1 MSATCAITDIHCMN
15 FKEIS
20 ELFGNPSIPV
30 SKKIRLMVEAMALPN
45 KNIAI
50 YSKMLCWLAYRDLT
64 GYVVP
69 IEDVKKEI
77 LNQLVV
83 LKETAPRTKYI
94 WTQSLNMVMGY
105 LSIKENN
112 ITQALVYF
120 KNSVESYNNEVNPG
134 GITNAMRAGLLL
146 GYDMM
151 IPYQYAVS
159 LFPHDKEPWL
169 IECLTKASRCLEIEA
184 WLKKKNKK
192 AFEIEREEPFSSLF
206 EKAHRLKYKLEED
219 QKYSA
224 LYQKGYGDAQPIR
237 VVEAVGCKPE
247 EVTLD
252 LGCGH
257 AVLSNYF
264 TDYTG
269 VDVSSYVI
277 EDNKQKK
284 GKYIH
289 SSLHEYQDER
299 RYDNI
304 ISTDVLEHLPED
316 IIDQTLQ
323 SIINLKANRFIFSI
337 SCRPSVT
344 LSLKGEQLHLTVK
357 EPSWW
362 KAKLMNYFD
371 TVEVKVEKPTWIVVV
386 AKHTL

>member
-1 MSATCAITDIHCMN
+1 MTPA
-15 FKEIS
+15 EIGTVLHDPNKS
-20 ELFGNPSIPV
+20 V
-30 SKKIRLMVEAMALPN
+30 SDKIRELLPVLN
-45 KNIAI
+45 QEEKSIEVYA
-50 YSKMLCWLAYRDLT
+50 KMLCWLSYRRLT
-64 GYVVP
+64 GYDVP
-69 IEDVKKEI
+69 DLSGYIENHLK
-77 LNQLVV
+77 V
-83 LKETAPRTKYI
+83 LEVSNIRASRAI
-94 WTQSLNMVMGY
+94 WTQSLEMVRCY
-105 LSIKENN
+105 AAVKDNN
-112 ITQALVYF
+112 IIKAKEHAKQSLEAYD
-120 KNSVESYNNEVNPG
+120 KEVNPG
-134 GITNAMRAGLLL
+134 GIVNALRACLIGGLSNR
-146 GYDMM
+146 M
-151 IPYQYAVS
+151 IN
-159 LFPHDKEPWL
+159 LFKESACMFPTEYKPWL

-323 SIINLKANRFIFSI
+323 SITNLKANRFIFSI